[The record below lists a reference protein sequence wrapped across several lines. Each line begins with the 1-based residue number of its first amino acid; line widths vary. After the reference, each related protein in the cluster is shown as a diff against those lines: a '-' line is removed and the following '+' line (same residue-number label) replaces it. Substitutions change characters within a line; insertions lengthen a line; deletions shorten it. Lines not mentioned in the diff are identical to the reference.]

1 MKVNRQFL
9 NVAPVVI
16 VAVAIFLLMGVFKS
30 KYSDMARSYQPK
42 MKSKNLI

>member
-9 NVAPVVI
+9 
-16 VAVAIFLLMGVFKS
+16 FKS
-30 KYSDMARSYQPK
+30 KYIDMARSYQPE